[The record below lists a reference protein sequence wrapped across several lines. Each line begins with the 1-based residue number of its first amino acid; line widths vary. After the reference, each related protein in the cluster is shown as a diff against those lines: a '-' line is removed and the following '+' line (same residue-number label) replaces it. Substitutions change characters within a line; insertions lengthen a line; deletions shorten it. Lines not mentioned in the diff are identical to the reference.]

1 MLNRSALI
9 LSLATIALSSWG
21 ASVSTGNPLGSDP
34 NMVDRLVILDSAEE
48 WDGGS
53 GSRTHVSGDRVV
65 MGTAPGVLDKN
76 DERRFPARGT
86 WRTQEIIADFPFT
99 EVLPSWNV
107 DAPEDTGIRFEIRVR
122 DAASPE
128 WSPWL
133 HMGAWGR
140 VVHRPDRTVSF
151 EHGTVNVDVLTLDQP
166 ADAVQMRAEF
176 LDFNLP
182 RSEGPVLRR
191 LAICYSGAVE
201 DPEERAALM
210 PPVEIEGEWA
220 RTLPVPHHG
229 QEALGRP
236 LSGLCCSPTSLTMV
250 LQSLGAECTL
260 EENTEAVFDPEYAI
274 FGNWGRNVARAGELG
289 FDAWLTRFRNWDQVR
304 AEIAA
309 GNPVI
314 ASVRI
319 EEGEISVVTYEGG
332 HLVVI
337 RGFTPEGDVVVND
350 PAYRERGEAA
360 VWGADEMATV
370 WFEHGGV
377 AYVIRPRE

>member
-1 MLNRSALI
+1 
-9 LSLATIALSSWG
+9 
-21 ASVSTGNPLGSDP
+21 
-34 NMVDRLVILDSAEE
+34 MVDRLVMLDSAEE
-48 WDGGS
+48 WEEGS
-53 GSRTHVSGDRVV
+53 ASGTHVIENRVV
-65 MGTAPGVLDKN
+65 MGPAPDVWTKG
-76 DERRFPARGT
+76 EGRRYPNRGR
-86 WRTQEIIADFPFT
+86 WLTQEIEADFPFT

-107 DAPEDTGIRFEIRVR
+107 DAPPDTGIRFEIRVR

-133 HMGAWGR
+133 HMGSWGR

-166 ADAVQMRAEF
+166 ADAIQMRAEF

-182 RSEGPVLRR
+182 HLPRGEGPALRR
-191 LAICYSGAVE
+191 LAICYSGVVE
-201 DPEERAALM
+201 DPEQRAALM
-210 PPVEIEGEWA
+210 PPVEIEGEWV

-229 QEALGRP
+229 QGVLGRP

-274 FGNWGRNVARAGELG
+274 FGNWARNVARAGELG
-289 FDAWLTRFRNWDQVR
+289 FDAWLTRFRSWDQVR

-319 EEGEISVVTYEGG
+319 EEGEITGVTYDGG
-332 HLVVI
+332 HLVVV

-350 PAYRERGEAA
+350 PAYSERGEGA
-360 VWGADEMATV
+360 VWFADEMATV
-370 WFEHGGV
+370 WFDHGGV
-377 AYVIRPRE
+377 AYMIRPRE